1 MTQYDIRQ
9 YYWCVWIGVVTQISS
24 VRCNWAKLFLTEG
37 VIKRNLFL
45 IDPYKIKHPT
55 GIICSWFSSSNVNY
69 LSLNNIF
76 RKCRQWLYTIT
87 IISKTKLYHFNP
99 SHIWHFIYFYK
110 NGLDKNIAGKMTSI
124 VVERC
129 ITMPQ
134 LIISQM
140 NSYVRFFRDA
150 SFYAIRKQ
158 AMNDS

>member
-1 MTQYDIRQ
+1 
-9 YYWCVWIGVVTQISS
+9 
-24 VRCNWAKLFLTEG
+24 
-37 VIKRNLFL
+37 
-45 IDPYKIKHPT
+45 
-55 GIICSWFSSSNVNY
+55 
-69 LSLNNIF
+69 
-76 RKCRQWLYTIT
+76 
-87 IISKTKLYHFNP
+87 
-99 SHIWHFIYFYK
+99 
-110 NGLDKNIAGKMTSI
+110 MTSI